1 MGGSESLFDGVSG
14 LSNHQTWMNVIG
26 NNIANVNTT
35 GYKDQLFNF
44 MDQLSEVIRGA
55 SAAVPGGP
63 GGTDFVQ
70 IGLGTQ
76 NGSIISNQ
84 QQGSLQTT
92 NLPTD
97 FAIQG
102 DGFFI
107 VSDGVANHYT
117 RDSNFIVDGFGN
129 INQASTGFH
138 LQGYGLQQTG
148 NIVSID
154 TSRIVNLTVPQ
165 QVNPAQQ
172 TNVLDLF
179 GNLQSSATTPQTQ
192 SIGVFDSLGQLH
204 NVVLTFTPPATV
216 GGDWMVSATSN
227 DLAQGARIDVE
238 GGNDQ
243 VNNVAGS
250 GTSGGQAALHFN
262 ALGQLDGT
270 VTPLYLIFRDGTAT
284 AGPPTLKPPEPWV
297 IPNTTVNTNAI
308 QAAVQLNLNDMSVG
322 SVTSFAS
329 PTALQTQAVPN
340 TSPLLGL
347 NSNTTDAL
355 TGNLTS
361 SATVAANTATTVTF
375 TGVDSNGFVHTF
387 QVGLLSNAGGT
398 QWTPN
403 TIQVDGAAN
412 AGVTV
417 STTPITW
424 TNGVTTFTETV
435 FISQGAFGTTTA
447 LGYDPNDVNAQQLLT
462 LDFAK
467 VTNTATN
474 AGLIPENTG
483 SAGNSAGSLKAFN
496 VDKNGIVHGVYT
508 NGFTQT
514 IGQILLATF
523 ENPGG
528 LQKEG
533 SNNLQVS
540 ANSGVVNIGTPG
552 SGRFGTVA
560 EGNVETSNV
569 DLAFEFS
576 NMILAER
583 GFQANSRIITTSDD
597 MLQEVVNLKR

>member
-1 MGGSESLFDGVSG
+1 MFDGVSG
-14 LSNHQTWMNVIG
+14 LQNHQTWMNVIG
-26 NNIANVNTT
+26 NNIANVNTS
-35 GYKDQLFNF
+35 GYKDGLFNF
-44 MDQLSEVIRGA
+44 MDQLSETIRGA
-55 SAAVPGGP
+55 SAGTPGGP

-70 IGLGTQ
+70 TGLGTQ
-76 NGSIISNQ
+76 NGSITSNQ

-107 VSDGVANHYT
+107 VSDGVASHYT

-138 LQGYGLQQTG
+138 LQGHGLRQVG
-148 NIVSID
+148 NVVSID
-154 TSRIVNLTVPQ
+154 TSRVVNLSVPQ
-165 QVNPAQQ
+165 QTNPAQE

-179 GNLQSSATTPQTQ
+179 GNLQSSTTTPQTQ
-192 SIGVFDSLGQLH
+192 SVGVFDSLGQLH
-204 NVVLTFTPPATV
+204 NVVLTFTPPTTV
-216 GGDWMVSATSN
+216 GGDWLVSAVSN
-227 DLAQGARIDVE
+227 DLSQGARIDIT

-243 VNNVAGS
+243 VNNVPGA

-270 VTPLYLIFRDGTAT
+270 VTPLMLIFNDGTAT
-284 AGPPTLKPPEPWV
+284 AGPPTIKPPEPWV
-297 IPNTTVNTNAI
+297 IPNTTTNTNAI
-308 QAAVQLNLNDMSVG
+308 QAAVQLNLNDNAVG
-322 SVTSFAS
+322 AVTAFAS

-340 TSPLLGL
+340 TAPLLGTQ
-347 NSNTTDAL
+347 NKSADQIS
-355 TGNLTS
+355 GNLTS
-361 SATVAANTATTVTF
+361 AASVVVNTATTVTF
-375 TGVDSNGFVHTF
+375 TGTDTNGFVHTF
-387 QVGLLSNAGGT
+387 ELGLLSNAGGT
-398 QWTPN
+398 TWTPN
-403 TIQVDGAAN
+403 TIHVDGAVNAN
-412 AGVTV
+412 VSV
-417 STTPITW
+417 STTGMLW
-424 TNGVTTFTETV
+424 TGGVTTATESV
-435 FISQGAFGTTTA
+435 FISAAAFSSATI
-447 LGYDPNDVNAQQLLT
+447 GYDVNDVNAQQT
-462 LDFAK
+462 FTIDFSK
-467 VTNTATN
+467 VTNTALN

-496 VDKNGIVHGVYT
+496 VDKAGVIHGVYT

-533 SNNLQVS
+533 LNNLQVS
-540 ANSGVVNIGTPG
+540 ANSGVVNVGTPG

-560 EGNVETSNV
+560 EGNIETSNV

-583 GFQANSRIITTSDD
+583 GFQANSRIITTSDQ
-597 MLQEVVNLKR
+597 MLQEVVDLKR